1 MFENFISSFF
11 EFLDFKE
18 FYDKIKN
25 IGDIMEDT
33 KLIIKYQDRFICDK
47 TYSEIDFIKV
57 SSHIGSSDFYNIDI
71 FVSLLCDNALSDSY
85 EATKGYTYDDGLE
98 IFEKFL
104 PEFLIQVDFDIF
116 LYDLDSALEVLTED
130 FTIQCENSLRK
141 LPGNLVSYSYSE
153 LQDIQNRSNHLNIDR
168 CDESIAFYYKSY
180 GVFVSSRLLHILKS
194 FCSARTDKDVL
205 LLYSG
210 GKDSALS
217 AVRLRSLG
225 YHVYF
230 IHFDNGHMLDQDK
243 PYLTFKN
250 TFDQYDGYYFD
261 YQNSAVDI
269 SNIFYKYFENWK
281 KEYGDT
287 LNDATLTSE
296 VRCLSCRM
304 AMYTKVFEFAFE
316 HHFKYVAEGAR
327 ISQKFMLE
335 QQPMI
340 DRLKDFASCY
350 GIELLYPVLYLE
362 DDKEEI
368 IELLENG
375 FSSKGWESK
384 CLLGRKAKDKSVE
397 DEQIILNY
405 YDNVIKPQMVDN
417 LEYSYKKCKL

>member
-1 MFENFISSFF
+1 
-11 EFLDFKE
+11 
-18 FYDKIKN
+18 
-25 IGDIMEDT
+25 MEDT
-33 KLIIKYQDRFICDK
+33 KLIIKYQDKFICNK
-47 TYSEIDFIKV
+47 IYSEIGFIKV
-57 SSHIGSSDFYNIDI
+57 PSYVSASDFYNIDI
-71 FVSLLCDNALSDSY
+71 FVSLLCDHALSDSY
-85 EATKGYTYDDGLE
+85 EATKKYTYAEGYE
-98 IFEKFL
+98 VFQIFN
-104 PEFLIQVDFDIF
+104 PNFLIQLDSDTF
-116 LYDLDSALEVLTED
+116 LYDLDTAIREITDLNEMFATSD
-130 FTIQCENSLRK
+130 RCEKNLKK

-153 LQDIQNRSNHLNIDR
+153 LLEIQNSENDISLDNV
-168 CDESIAFYYKSY
+168 DEISVYSTPLRTS
-180 GVFVSSRLLHILKS
+180 VNSRLFHILKS
-194 FCSARTDKDVL
+194 FYTFGTERDVL

-210 GKDSALS
+210 GRDSALS
-217 AVRLRSLG
+217 AIRLRNLG

-261 YQNSAVDI
+261 IQNSAVDI
-269 SNIFYKYFENWK
+269 SNIFYQYFENWK

-304 AMYTKVFEFAFE
+304 AMYTKAFEFAFE

-384 CLLGRKAKDKSVE
+384 CLLGRRAKDKSVE